1 MIISDYY
8 SSLEIKQKSEFI
20 KKVIEICGFSYP
32 TFMTKMRKGS
42 WSKLEREAIEKI
54 IHKELSH
61 ADTD

>member
-8 SSLEIKQKSEFI
+8 SSLGIKQKSEFI
-20 KKVIEICGFSYP
+20 KKVIETCGFSYP

-42 WSKLEREAIEKI
+42 WSKLEREAIERI
-54 IHKELSH
+54 IRGDKH